1 MKMETFI
8 NDNYRLLKFLYDNQ
22 TVVLDKKI
30 IPLTQLQISE
40 QLEISKG
47 KTNAIFKELIDS
59 GFLIQE
65 VRGKYVLSD
74 SASVIIE
81 GIMRLENKLEKVSR

>member
-1 MKMETFI
+1 MKMQTFT

-30 IPLTQLQISE
+30 IPLTQTQISE
-40 QLEISKG
+40 QLDISKG
-47 KTNAIFKELIDS
+47 KTNTIFKELIDS

-65 VRGKYVLSD
+65 VRGKYILSD
-74 SASVIIE
+74 SASVIIK
-81 GIMRLENKLEKVSR
+81 GIMKLENKLEEVSR